1 MKTKSRKKKIFAGII
16 ILVIVGLG
24 ISGYCLKKK
33 IDNEKVVIGSHCPFR
48 SMVGVVEEVIDKEHV
63 LVKVIDCE
71 TGDRD
76 IPPGEKRI
84 YDSGEKVILN
94 YEYLSA
100 SCNEEKKDY
109 IKTGGQPQK
118 GDIIKTQY
126 AKEGTKEGEEYDILL
141 CEEIELWDIDKERF
155 DKMEGEISNNK
166 NK

>member
-1 MKTKSRKKKIFAGII
+1 MKNKKRQIIIGII
-16 ILVIVGLG
+16 IIVIVGLG

-33 IDNEKVVIGSHCPFR
+33 SDKEKVIIGGHVPFR
-48 SMVGVVEEVIDKEHV
+48 GMLGVVEEVIDKEHV

-71 TGDRD
+71 KEERD

-94 YEYLSA
+94 YEYLRA
-100 SCNEEKKDY
+100 SCNEVKKDY
-109 IKTGGQPQK
+109 IKAGGQPQK

-126 AKEGTKEGEEYDILL
+126 AKEGTKKGEEYDILL

-155 DKMEGEISNNK
+155 DKMEGEIANNRIE
-166 NK
+166 